1 MSSEKTG
8 EIDPPSAVYT
18 EDGSLQPNQEVQ
30 TKAATPGSRWST
42 DLVTYE
48 NDKEV
53 SREFF
58 HNSSYRGKAAQ
69 IKRNSSAT
77 VATNATEA
85 TAAWAAA
92 PAVFKEEYG

>member
-1 MSSEKTG
+1 MSSEKTS

-18 EDGSLQPNQEVQ
+18 EDGSLQPGQEVQ

-58 HNSSYRGKAAQ
+58 SQ
-69 IKRNSSAT
+69 
-77 VATNATEA
+77 
-85 TAAWAAA
+85 
-92 PAVFKEEYG
+92 

>member
-1 MSSEKTG
+1 MSRFVCLPEKTG

-18 EDGSLQPNQEVQ
+18 EDGSLQPGQEVQ

-58 HNSSYRGKAAQ
+58 TIAAIVERQ
-69 IKRNSSAT
+69 RKSNVT
-77 VATNATEA
+77 V
-85 TAAWAAA
+85 
-92 PAVFKEEYG
+92 PLL